1 MTTPPDQHRPQGPW
15 SENDLLDAI
24 ESARPQPGSFGP
36 IEARLAAMRGDR
48 DALRALRPET
58 APAGLLE
65 SALADALGEID
76 GETLRGLSDGR
87 PTSRRPPVSRVLP
100 ERFSILNWIAR
111 NPGRAAGAMAAALL
125 LTAGSAAGWGVTR
138 MLRSPAARAGPVAS
152 APSVS
157 RPAEP
162 VDGLPPA
169 TGAPATPVPAQAP
182 ALAAGPG
189 PGSSEAAAPTLSEAV
204 DLLGEG
210 RLLLVA
216 RGGSAAQVS
225 AALGR
230 IAARGLDEERS
241 FTVTAGLSPGAVAL
255 LDLPAIE
262 QPAFASEDGAAP
274 RVALP
279 ERTVWSASVRESP
292 PALAAL
298 LNALRDAGLETEL
311 RALPR
316 PVDLEPALDAS
327 QVLWWSRPP
336 SAWRRVS
343 AAPLVVETLPRG
355 AEP

>member
-1 MTTPPDQHRPQGPW
+1 MTTPPDQHRPQRPW
-15 SENDLLDAI
+15 SENDLLDAV
-24 ESARPQPGSFGP
+24 ESVGPQSGSFGP
-36 IEARLAAMRGDR
+36 IEARISAMRGDR
-48 DALRALRPET
+48 DALRALRPEA

-65 SALADALGEID
+65 SALAEALGEID
-76 GETLRGLSDGR
+76 GATLRGLSDGQ

-111 NPGRAAGAMAAALL
+111 NPGRAVGAMAAALL
-125 LTAGSAAGWGVTR
+125 LAAGSAAGWGVTR
-138 MLRSPAARAGPVAS
+138 MLRSRAAPAGPIAA
-152 APSVS
+152 APAVT
-157 RPAEP
+157 RPAER
-162 VDGLPPA
+162 DNGATPA
-169 TGAPATPVPAQAP
+169 AGAPAPAGAVQTPSLALLPEAP
-182 ALAAGPG
+182 P
-189 PGSSEAAAPTLSEAV
+189 PEVAAPTLFEAA
-204 DLLGEG
+204 DLLREG

-225 AALGR
+225 VALGR
-230 IAARGLDEERS
+230 ISARGLDEERS
-241 FTVTAGLSPGAVAL
+241 FTLTAGLSAEAVAV
-255 LDLPAIE
+255 LDLPTLE
-262 QPAFASEDGAAP
+262 QPAFASEDGAGP